1 MVSCFCCYGA
11 IKNLQFFEANHSML
25 KVLSG
30 HSDSRLGS
38 CASVPRASQTARQ
51 GELLARRCRASKACP
66 KPPIPHC
73 TAFKATQAYLLL
85 ILMEW
90 GYSLFQIGVLHS
102 VTFAFTYV
110 FEVPSGLIA
119 DHFGKKNELLLC
131 FVWYMFSFAFY
142 LRSTHSATS
151 SFWVLVLASG
161 FYGLGEAFRSG
172 THKVMICAWLDKHE
186 IGGYKKFI

>member
-119 DHFGKKNELLLC
+119 DHFGKKNELMLC

-142 LRSTHSATS
+142 LRSTHSARA
-151 SFWVLVLASG
+151 ASG
-161 FYGLGEAFRSG
+161 
-172 THKVMICAWLDKHE
+172 C
-186 IGGYKKFI
+186 